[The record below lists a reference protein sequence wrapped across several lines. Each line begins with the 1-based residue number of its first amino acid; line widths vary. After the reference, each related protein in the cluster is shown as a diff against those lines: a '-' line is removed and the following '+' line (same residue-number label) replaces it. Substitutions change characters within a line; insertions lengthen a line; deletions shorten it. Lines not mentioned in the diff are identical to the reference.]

1 MTESAKQPTQTS
13 SDRGLSDSE
22 VAPDVDGLGRI
33 SVIIPV
39 RNEADNLPA
48 LLRSLVGAGV
58 HEVIVV
64 DGQSDDDSV
73 DVARQS
79 GATVLSCPPSRG
91 RQLKLGAET
100 ASGDV
105 ILFLHADSILPP
117 GFADQILHIAH
128 QPGVSAGAFRLEIDA
143 AGVVYR
149 VIERLVQFRSRW
161 LGLPYG
167 DQAIFLTRASYDAVG
182 GIASIPAM
190 EDYDLVRR
198 LRRLGRI
205 VLAPTAVKTSPRR
218 WQRDGVI
225 RTTLLNLR
233 CVLATMCGVH
243 PERIARWRGQ
253 TTDTKVKPSHRNP

>member
-1 MTESAKQPTQTS
+1 MTESAAKPQTS
-13 SDRGLSDSE
+13 SGRGLPPPE
-22 VAPDVDGLGRI
+22 VVPRAERRPRI

-39 RNEADNLPA
+39 RNEADILPA

-64 DGQSDDDSV
+64 DGQSDDESV
-73 DVARQS
+73 ERARQS
-79 GATVLSCPPSRG
+79 GATVLSCAPSRG
-91 RQLKLGAET
+91 RQLSLGAEA
-100 ASGDV
+100 ASGEV

-117 GFADQILHIAH
+117 GFADQILRIA
-128 QPGVSAGAFRLEIDA
+128 QEPGVVAGAFRFEIDA
-143 AGVVYR
+143 VGVVYR

-161 LGLPYG
+161 LGWPYG

-198 LRRLGRI
+198 LRRRGRI
-205 VLAPTAVKTSPRR
+205 VLAPTAVRTSPRR

-225 RTTLLNLR
+225 RTTVLNLW
-233 CVLATMCGVH
+233 CVLATMFGVG

-253 TTDTKVKPSHRNP
+253 ATDTKIPPSHRGR